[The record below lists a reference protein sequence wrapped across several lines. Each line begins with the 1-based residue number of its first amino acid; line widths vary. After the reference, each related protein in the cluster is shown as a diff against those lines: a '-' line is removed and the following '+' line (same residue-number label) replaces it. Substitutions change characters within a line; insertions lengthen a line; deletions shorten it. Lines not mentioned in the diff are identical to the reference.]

1 MPSRRR
7 FLKSLGTAAAAL
19 PLSSFA
25 SIGDE
30 EIEKRILPYERRYS
44 TNDKIQVACIGMGI
58 MGTSNARIATR
69 IPGVELVAACDLYK
83 GRLERAKEIYGQQLF
98 TTQNYEEILD
108 RKDIDAVIVSTS
120 DNWHDKIVIEALHKG
135 KAVYCEKPM
144 VHKIEQGL
152 NVIKAQ
158 KETNG
163 ILQVG
168 SQRVSSIVYAKA
180 KELYRAGEIGQLN
193 CIEAAFDR
201 HSALGA
207 WQYTM
212 PLDASEK
219 TVAWNKYLRENK
231 NQPFDPKQFFWW
243 RNYKEHGTGVAGDL
257 FVHLLSGIHFITD
270 SYGPSQIFA
279 TGDLSYWK
287 DGRNVPDVMTGVMQY
302 AATDKHPPF
311 QVLLKVNL
319 ASGEKN
325 ETGKTRFYGTEGV
338 IDFNWNGFVLR
349 RNKLPKA
356 PGYGGWD
363 ALETYPKAMQEQ
375 IKAVY
380 DKKYSDEDKKAPSL
394 TDISFNAP
402 SGYSENA
409 DHHMNF
415 FESVRTKKA
424 VIEDGVFGFR
434 AAAPCLAANDS
445 YFQNKV
451 IKWDPVN
458 MKIIA
463 GTAKA

>member
-1 MPSRRR
+1 MSSRRK
-7 FLKSLGTAAAAL
+7 FLKNLGTAAAAL
-19 PLSSFA
+19 PLSSFTNI
-25 SIGDE
+25 SEE
-30 EIEKRILPYERRYS
+30 EIEKRILPYNRKYS
-44 TNDKIQVACIGMGI
+44 ANDTIRIGCIGMGI
-58 MGTSNARIATR
+58 MGVSNARIATK
-69 IPGVELVAACDLYK
+69 IPGVELVAVADLYK
-83 GRLERAKEIYGQQLF
+83 GRLERTKEVYGSQIF
-98 TTQNYEEILD
+98 TTQNYEEILN

-120 DNWHDKIVIEALHKG
+120 DNWHDRIVIDALRKD

-144 VHKIEQGL
+144 VHKIDQGL
-152 NVIKAQ
+152 DVIKAQ
-158 KETNG
+158 RETNG
-163 ILQVG
+163 ILQIG
-168 SQRVSSIVYAKA
+168 SQRVSSIVFAKA
-180 KELYRAGEIGQLN
+180 KELYKAGEIGQLN

-219 TVAWNKYLRENK
+219 TVAWKKYLRDNK
-231 NQPFDPKQFFWW
+231 NKPFDPKQFFWW
-243 RNYKEHGTGVAGDL
+243 RNYKEYGTGVAGDL

-302 AATDKHPPF
+302 AATDKHPAF

-325 ETGKTRFYGTEGV
+325 EIGKTRFYGTEGV
-338 IDFNWNGFVLR
+338 IDFKGNGFELR
-349 RNKLPKA
+349 RNKLAKA

-363 ALETYPKAMQEQ
+363 ALETYPTAMQAE
-375 IKAVY
+375 IKNSY
-380 DKKYSDEDKKAPSL
+380 NKKYSDEDKKAPSL
-394 TDISFNAP
+394 NSISFNAP
-402 SGYSENA
+402 AGYSENL
-409 DHHMNF
+409 DHHTNF
-415 FESVRTKKA
+415 FESVRTKKP
-424 VIEDGVFGFR
+424 VIEDGAFGFR

-445 YFQNKV
+445 YFQKKV

-458 MKIIA
+458 MKI
-463 GTAKA
+463 TSP

>member
-1 MPSRRR
+1 MSSRRR

-212 PLDASEK
+212 TLDASEK
-219 TVAWNKYLRENK
+219 NR
-231 NQPFDPKQFFWW
+231 
-243 RNYKEHGTGVAGDL
+243 
-257 FVHLLSGIHFITD
+257 S
-270 SYGPSQIFA
+270 
-279 TGDLSYWK
+279 
-287 DGRNVPDVMTGVMQY
+287 
-302 AATDKHPPF
+302 
-311 QVLLKVNL
+311 
-319 ASGEKN
+319 
-325 ETGKTRFYGTEGV
+325 
-338 IDFNWNGFVLR
+338 
-349 RNKLPKA
+349 
-356 PGYGGWD
+356 
-363 ALETYPKAMQEQ
+363 LE
-375 IKAVY
+375 
-380 DKKYSDEDKKAPSL
+380 
-394 TDISFNAP
+394 
-402 SGYSENA
+402 
-409 DHHMNF
+409 
-415 FESVRTKKA
+415 
-424 VIEDGVFGFR
+424 
-434 AAAPCLAANDS
+434 
-445 YFQNKV
+445 
-451 IKWDPVN
+451 
-458 MKIIA
+458 
-463 GTAKA
+463 

>member
-1 MPSRRR
+1 MSSRRR
-7 FLKSLGTAAAAL
+7 FLKSLGAAAAAL

-30 EIEKRILPYERRYS
+30 EIEKRILPYARRYS

-152 NVIKAQ
+152 NVIKPQ

-445 YFQNKV
+445 YFQKKV

>member
-1 MPSRRR
+1 MSSRRK
-7 FLKSLGTAAAAL
+7 FLKNIGSAAAVL

-25 SIGDE
+25 NISEE
-30 EIEKRILPYERRYS
+30 EIEKRILPYNRKY
-44 TNDKIQVACIGMGI
+44 TANDTIRVGCIGMGI
-58 MGTSNARIATR
+58 MGVNNARIAAK
-69 IPGVELVAACDLYK
+69 IPGIELVAAADLYT
-83 GRLERAKEIYGQQLF
+83 GRLERTREVYGSQIF
-98 TTQNYEEILD
+98 TTQNYEEILN

-120 DNWHDKIVIEALHKG
+120 DNWHDKIVIEALRMG

-144 VHKIEQGL
+144 VHKINQGL
-152 NVIKAQ
+152 AVIKAQ

-163 ILQVG
+163 ILQIG
-168 SQRVSSIVYAKA
+168 SQRVSSIVLAKA
-180 KELYRAGEIGQLN
+180 KELYKAGEIGQLN

-201 HSALGA
+201 HSSLGA

-219 TVAWNKYLRENK
+219 TVAWKKYLRDNK
-231 NQPFDPKQFFWW
+231 NKSFDPKQFFWW
-243 RNYKEHGTGVAGDL
+243 RNYKEYGTGVAGDL
-257 FVHLLSGIHFITD
+257 FVHLLSGIHFITE

-302 AATDKHPPF
+302 AATERHPAF

-325 ETGKTRFYGTEGV
+325 EMGKTRFYGTEGV
-338 IDFNWNGFVLR
+338 IDFTGNGFVLR
-349 RNKLPKA
+349 RHKLPKA

-363 ALETYPKAMQEQ
+363 ALETYPNGMQQE
-375 IKAVY
+375 IKNQY
-380 DKKYSDEDKKAPSL
+380 SKKYSEEDRKSPSL
-394 TDISFNAP
+394 DDISFNAP
-402 SGYSENA
+402 AGYSENL

-415 FESVRTKKA
+415 FESVRTKKP
-424 VIEDGVFGFR
+424 VIEDGTFGFR

-445 YFQNKV
+445 YSQKKV

-458 MKIIA
+458 MKIV
-463 GTAKA
+463 

>member
-1 MPSRRR
+1 
-7 FLKSLGTAAAAL
+7 
-19 PLSSFA
+19 
-25 SIGDE
+25 
-30 EIEKRILPYERRYS
+30 
-44 TNDKIQVACIGMGI
+44 
-58 MGTSNARIATR
+58 
-69 IPGVELVAACDLYK
+69 
-83 GRLERAKEIYGQQLF
+83 
-98 TTQNYEEILD
+98 
-108 RKDIDAVIVSTS
+108 
-120 DNWHDKIVIEALHKG
+120 
-135 KAVYCEKPM
+135 
-144 VHKIEQGL
+144 
-152 NVIKAQ
+152 
-158 KETNG
+158 
-163 ILQVG
+163 
-168 SQRVSSIVYAKA
+168 
-180 KELYRAGEIGQLN
+180 
-193 CIEAAFDR
+193 
-201 HSALGA
+201 
-207 WQYTM
+207 
-212 PLDASEK
+212 
-219 TVAWNKYLRENK
+219 
-231 NQPFDPKQFFWW
+231 
-243 RNYKEHGTGVAGDL
+243 
-257 FVHLLSGIHFITD
+257 
-270 SYGPSQIFA
+270 
-279 TGDLSYWK
+279 
-287 DGRNVPDVMTGVMQY
+287 MTGVMQY

-445 YFQNKV
+445 YFQKKV